1 MSSNASIMSTQ
12 ESMMDKLLSFYSNSK
27 NLDILKKF
35 INEDEDKEKTKS
47 PKKLKTATTEEQEIK
62 LKKQPKMSLRLINWF
77 CTNYSKQYNVS
88 YYIMKRGKK
97 ELFNV
102 YTEYKRISGS
112 ESKEFF
118 DPFRRGAKNK
128 KLITIE
134 YKENGEIKNLNT
146 TTAQLNFFRWLIT
159 NNILKYIES
168 NLKEIYED
176 QLKRFS
182 NNKKNI
188 LENGKVKKRQIS
200 ENLNSKLTC
209 IDKNKISEDKLIT

>member
-12 ESMMDKLLSFYSNSK
+12 ESMMDKLLIFYSNSK
-27 NLDILKKF
+27 NLDILKKL
-35 INEDEDKEKTKS
+35 INDEEKEKTKVKT
-47 PKKLKTATTEEQEIK
+47 PKKIKTQTEESEIK
-62 LKKQPKMSLRLINWF
+62 TKKQPKMSLRLINWF

-118 DPFRRGAKNK
+118 DPFRRGEKNK

-134 YKENGEIKNLNT
+134 YKENGEIKNLKT
-146 TTAQLNFFRWLIT
+146 TTAQLNFFRWIIT
-159 NNILKYIES
+159 NNILKYIEN

-176 QLKRFS
+176 QLKRGS
-182 NNKKNI
+182 NKKNI

-209 IDKNKISEDKLIT
+209 IDKNKINEDKLIT

>member
-12 ESMMDKLLSFYSNSK
+12 ESMMDKLLIFYSNSK
-27 NLDILKKF
+27 NLDILKKL
-35 INEDEDKEKTKS
+35 INDEEKEKTKVKT
-47 PKKLKTATTEEQEIK
+47 PKKIKTQTEESEIK
-62 LKKQPKMSLRLINWF
+62 TKKQPKMSLRLINWF

-118 DPFRRGAKNK
+118 DPFRRGEKNK

-134 YKENGEIKNLNT
+134 YKENGEIKNLKT
-146 TTAQLNFFRWLIT
+146 TTAQLNFFRWAF
-159 NNILKYIES
+159 NNRIIEYALQNQS
-168 NLKEIYED
+168 KIYENMSKYSYKK
-176 QLKRFS
+176 Q
-182 NNKKNI
+182 NKKQKQNKYSLI
-188 LENGKVKKRQIS
+188 PKQDIIV
-200 ENLNSKLTC
+200 SKCFLC
-209 IDKNKISEDKLIT
+209 FD